1 MVENWREPRG
11 LPPSPSVSK
20 RLATWFD
27 LIGELLQRPLD
38 DFPRQTLQELL
49 YDTFDVAGV
58 SWNWQDAPDRF
69 GMALTPA
76 RPRSPIESWEGY
88 EAGALH
94 RGHPLMCWH
103 AVTGDFSPQTSG
115 RVPWSISSPHER
127 AHVQEL
133 LRGIDG
139 DEQLSLN
146 YRSTPTAHRA
156 FILGRTGGD
165 FTDDDLELACRLQ
178 PLIAGLDR
186 QAEFL
191 RDAYGGRPLP
201 VAECPLTGRELTVL
215 VLLAEGRTAEA
226 IGHNLALSPR
236 TVHKHLE
243 HIYRK
248 LEVGDRLDAVRVSTS
263 LGLLPS
269 ESLVRGRSPD
279 PPAARRSAVGH

>member
-1 MVENWREPRG
+1 MVESWRELGG
-11 LPPSPSVSK
+11 LPPSPSVSR
-20 RLATWFD
+20 RLGTWFD

-58 SWNWQDAPDRF
+58 SWNWQDAADHF
-69 GMALTPA
+69 GMVLTPVG
-76 RPRSPIESWEGY
+76 PRSPIESWEEY

-94 RGHPLMCWH
+94 RGHPLVRWH

-139 DEQLSLN
+139 EEQLSLN
-146 YRSTPTAHRA
+146 YRSSVTGHRA

-165 FTDDDLELACRLQ
+165 FTDEDLELACRLQ
-178 PLIAGLDR
+178 PLIVGLDR
-186 QAEFL
+186 QVEFL
-191 RDAYGGRPLP
+191 RDAYGRLPLP
-201 VAECPLTGRELTVL
+201 VGECRLTGRELTVL
-215 VLLAEGRTAEA
+215 VLLAEGRTAQA
-226 IGHNLALSPR
+226 IGHNLSLSPR

-248 LEVGDRLDAVRVSTS
+248 LGVADRLDAVRVSKA
-263 LGLLPS
+263 LGLLPDREGHWWKVT
-269 ESLVRGRSPD
+269 ESTRGE
-279 PPAARRSAVGH
+279 AKAVGG